1 MIPDGLIHHDRA
13 KGLGR
18 ASSLV
23 CIEHVQVERDGSSAV
38 EATVVCQRT
47 LENCQ
52 LAKAKWL
59 CNTSQHSARYI
70 TYGTF
75 WLQAIV
81 PSFELSRYAA
91 ESDRGVPFEATKR
104 IRAHAIETFKIEIRP
119 RIHVNAEF

>member
-1 MIPDGLIHHDRA
+1 MYLDRPPQGNDQVLLECSNRA

-52 LAKAKWL
+52 LAKAMWL
-59 CNTSQHSARYI
+59 CNTSQHS
-70 TYGTF
+70 GN
-75 WLQAIV
+75 L
-81 PSFELSRYAA
+81 
-91 ESDRGVPFEATKR
+91 
-104 IRAHAIETFKIEIRP
+104 
-119 RIHVNAEF
+119 